1 VKARSPA
8 WIIIAGAVLVQSSG
22 IMTTTGN
29 ALVGIDGAIRA
40 IIDLKTIIAKM
51 IPPPKFVP
59 IKQVVVPQTKK
70 QIPKKVAQK

>member
-1 VKARSPA
+1 
-8 WIIIAGAVLVQSSG
+8 
-22 IMTTTGN
+22 MTTTGN